1 MEIWLPRAR
10 SEAAPFKHSYKRV
23 RINPPRG
30 FGLVNGRR
38 VTLVLNGEHGPV
50 EDSRPEADGANGAPE
65 GGRLG
70 LDEAWE
76 DVLRQQELLR
86 KRAESKRQKA
96 EDQETLWR
104 EFMETERREIQQRQN
119 GQLAR
124 LLGEPLPGELPGALQ
139 QLVAHDQTQAQ
150 RGLVALMSGGNTVYK
165 PLEKLQPEDMP
176 ARIAAN
182 RLRVT
187 WLKERRDEWLGRGET
202 PA

>member
-1 MEIWLPRAR
+1 VDR
-10 SEAAPFKHSYKRV
+10 
-23 RINPPRG
+23 
-30 FGLVNGRR
+30 RR
-38 VTLVLNGEHGPV
+38 VTLVLNGYHGPA
-50 EDSRPEADGANGAPE
+50 EGSRPEPDGASQALE

-70 LDEAWE
+70 LEEAWE

-104 EFMETERREIQQRQN
+104 EFMEAERREIAQRQN

-124 LLGEPLPGELPGALQ
+124 LLGEPLPGELPAALK
-139 QLVAHDQTQAQ
+139 QLAAHDQTQAE

-165 PLEKLQPEDMP
+165 PLEDLQPEDMP

-187 WLKERRDEWLGRGET
+187 WLKERRDEWLGRGEA

>member
-1 MEIWLPRAR
+1 LKGAGPGD
-10 SEAAPFKHSYKRV
+10 K
-23 RINPPRG
+23 
-30 FGLVNGRR
+30 RR
-38 VTLVLNGEHGPV
+38 VTLVLNGHHGSA
-50 EDSRPEADGANGAPE
+50 EESRPEPDEANKAPE

-70 LDEAWE
+70 LEEAWE
-76 DVLRQQELLR
+76 DVLRQQELVR

-104 EFMETERREIQQRQN
+104 EFMEMERREIEQRQN
-119 GQLAR
+119 GQLAK
-124 LLGEPLPGELPGALQ
+124 LLGAPLPGEQPAQLQ
-139 QLVAHDQTQAQ
+139 QLAAHDQTQAE

-165 PLEKLQPEDMP
+165 PLEDLQPEDMP